1 MKNMEKHISNTFTL
15 GDLTARYI
23 IEENGRPV
31 LDLIPTSKLG
41 DVVELKKSN
50 GDCLVQC
57 KLIGDQYPT
66 GYSGGVTLR
75 NSGTVDHMHLVKQ
88 DVRKFADEISGK
100 PRTEID
106 TILADDAHHTW
117 IHTLGYTEGEAC
129 VDSKTTFIN
138 GELGELGDGSQVS
151 GPGDG
156 SLGLGDGSLVRD
168 IIPAPGDASLEMLS
182 SFSLSN
188 MTPFSEGESHNKV
201 KIHRIRSKWSDEGWL
216 VSETAESLQL
226 EPAWA
231 YWPAKSIRYGQIGTM
246 PVRTFAPFGALE
258 DTEAGVVWA
267 ASLAIESSW
276 QMELYRRDAGF
287 NFSGGLADRE
297 FGHWMKT
304 IAPGES
310 FTTPTAI
317 LTASTR
323 GVDDACQRLTSWNRK
338 FLALNP
344 ASEESLPVM
353 FNEYCTTWG
362 TPSEKNITGILDA
375 IDGHGIEYFVVDCGW
390 FLEDGK
396 DWGNSMGDYIP
407 SDTLFPNGLSAVTKK
422 IHDKGMKAGIW
433 FEIDNIGKFAHIY
446 NQEELLLKRD
456 GLVLETQNRRFFDMR
471 KPEVKAYLT
480 ERVNGTLKKYGFEY
494 IKMDYNDTY
503 GLGCDGAESLG
514 EGLRQDREA
523 SLEFIRNLKKD
534 IPDLI
539 IENCASGGHK
549 TEPLMMSLVSQASFS
564 DAHECTNIPVIA
576 AALHRTILPRQSQ
589 IWCVIRKTD
598 SLKRLAYS
606 VAATFLGRLCFSGDV
621 TELSKE
627 QWAKLDE
634 GIAFYKQIVPAIK
647 DGYTW
652 FFGDRGP
659 SARKLEGWQGILRQG
674 GGVTYL
680 TVHVFDNAPR
690 SFTIDLPEEVAAS
703 LKEGIV
709 GEYKGS
715 GISATLSGSTLTV
728 TRDEDME
735 ALALILR

>member
-1 MKNMEKHISNTFTL
+1 MEKHISTTFTL
-15 GDLTARYI
+15 GELTARYI

-50 GDCLVQC
+50 GDCLVQS
-57 KLIGDQYPT
+57 KLIGDQYPS
-66 GYSGGVTLR
+66 GYSGGVSLR
-75 NSGTVDHMHLVKQ
+75 NNGTVDHMHLVKQ
-88 DVRKFADEISGK
+88 DVRTLTDEISGK

-106 TILADDAHHTW
+106 TILEDDANHTW
-117 IHTLGYTEGEAC
+117 IHTLGWTEGDAC
-129 VDSKTTFIN
+129 VDSKTTFVN
-138 GELGELGDGSQVS
+138 GSS
-151 GPGDG
+151 K
-156 SLGLGDGSLVRD
+156 
-168 IIPAPGDASLEMLS
+168 DASLEMLS

-216 VSETAESLQL
+216 VSESAESLQL

-231 YWPAKSIRYGQIGTM
+231 YWPASSVRYGQVGSM
-246 PVRTFAPFGALE
+246 PVKQFAPFGALE

-276 QMELYRRDAGF
+276 QMEFYRRDAGF

-297 FGHWMKT
+297 FGHWIKK

-310 FTTPTAI
+310 FTTPTAL
-317 LTASTR
+317 LTVSTR

-344 ASEESLPVM
+344 ASEEKLPVM

-362 TPSEKNITGILDA
+362 DPSDANITAILNA
-375 IDGHGIEYFVVDCGW
+375 LDGHGVDYFVVDCGW
-390 FLEDGK
+390 FREEGK

-407 SDTLFPNGLSAVTKK
+407 SDKLFPEGLGAVTKK
-422 IHDKGMKAGIW
+422 IHDKGMKAGLW
-433 FEIDNIGKFAHIY
+433 FEIDNIGKFAHVY
-446 NQEELLLKRD
+446 NRDDLLLKRD
-456 GLVLETQNRRFFDMR
+456 GLVLETQTRRFFDMR
-471 KPEVKAYLT
+471 KPEVQAYLT
-480 ERVNGTLKKYGFEY
+480 EKVNGTLKKYGFEY

-539 IENCASGGHK
+539 IENCSSGGHK

-576 AALHRTILPRQSQ
+576 AALHRTILPCQSQ
-589 IWCVIRKTD
+589 IWCTIRKAD

-606 VAATFLGRLCFSGDV
+606 VAATFLGRMCLSGDV
-621 TELSKE
+621 TGLTKE
-627 QWAKLDE
+627 QWAKIDE
-634 GIAFYKQIVPAIK
+634 GIAFYRQIVPAIK

-652 FFGDRGP
+652 FFGSRGP

-674 GGVTYL
+674 GGITYL
-680 TVHVFDNAPR
+680 TVHVYQNAPR
-690 SFTIDLPEEVAAS
+690 SFTIELPDEVAAT

-709 GEYKGS
+709 REYKGS
-715 GISATLSGSTLTV
+715 GISAALSGSTLTV